1 MHGVQS
7 LSRSS
12 PLLQPKTALIPPAH
26 SLGHTVLS
34 AYTAQFQRNLFSSL
48 PPTFAAAFKCLVQAT
63 LRKDDEN
70 LASFIPHHKPLWDTF
85 EILGLVDRYE
95 SVIAA
100 VAYEFI
106 EAHVLESCKGDWA
119 EPKLEK

>member
-1 MHGVQS
+1 MVSGRRVGFI
-7 LSRSS
+7 
-12 PLLQPKTALIPPAH
+12 TPPTEDCSHPTH
-26 SLGHTVLS
+26 SLGHTVIS

-63 LRKDDEN
+63 LRKDDDN
-70 LASFIPHHKPLWDTF
+70 LASLIPHHKPLWDTF